1 MRAGGELRAEP
12 QGIEAWDTANE
23 QGIAL
28 AHDGML
34 SSPHRVGSDAA
45 CAAHAKVPMRNRGLT
60 PTATAW
66 HGIRR

>member
-1 MRAGGELRAEP
+1 MRAGGELRAQP
-12 QGIEAWDTANE
+12 QVIEAWDTANE

-45 CAAHAKVPMRNRGLT
+45 CAAHAKIPC
-60 PTATAW
+60 ATV
-66 HGIRR
+66 G